1 MNKIRKGDT
10 VKVLSGD
17 DKGKTGA
24 VQYVYPKEER
34 VVVAGVNMIK
44 KAQRRTAMNVRT
56 QTGII
61 EREGAM
67 HVSKVGLVCPN
78 CGKVTRVGFE
88 LSDDHHKYRVCKK
101 CGNAIDKK

>member
-10 VKVLSGD
+10 VKVLSGE

-24 VQYVYPKEER
+24 VQYVYPKKER
-34 VVVAGVNMIK
+34 VIVQGVNMIK
-44 KAQRRTAMNVRT
+44 KAQRRTGMQVRT

-67 HVSKVGLVCPN
+67 HWSKVAVVCPS
-78 CGKVTRVGFE
+78 CGKPTRVGFE
-88 LSDDHHKYRVCKK
+88 FDDNGKKYRTCKK
-101 CGNAIDKK
+101 CGKAMDK

>member
-24 VQYVYPKEER
+24 VQYVFPKKET
-34 VVVAGVNMIK
+34 VIVQGVNMIK

-61 EREGAM
+61 EREGPL
-67 HVSKVGLVCPN
+67 HVSKLALVCPN
-78 CGKVTRVGFE
+78 CGQATRVGFGFT
-88 LSDDHHKYRVCKK
+88 DDGAKHRMCKK
-101 CGNAIDKK
+101 CGNAIDK

>member
-10 VKVLSGD
+10 VQVLSGD

-24 VQYVYPKEER
+24 VQYVYPKKET
-34 VVVAGVNMIK
+34 VIIAGLNLIK

-61 EREGAM
+61 EREGPM
-67 HVSKVGLVCPN
+67 HVSKVALVCPN
-78 CGKVTRVGFE
+78 CGKPTRVGFAF
-88 LSDDHHKYRVCKK
+88 SDDGKKYRVCRK
-101 CGNAIDKK
+101 CGNAIDK

>member
-1 MNKIRKGDT
+1 MNKIRKGDN

-17 DKGKTGA
+17 DRGKTGA

-34 VVVAGVNMIK
+34 IIIAGINMIK

-61 EREGAM
+61 EREGPL
-67 HVSKVGLVCPN
+67 HISKVALVCPN
-78 CGKVTRVGFE
+78 CGKPTRVGF
-88 LSDDHHKYRVCKK
+88 SVTDDGKKFRVCKK
-101 CGNAIDKK
+101 CGNSIDK